1 MSNTADNVS
10 QTVSLTGSGIT
21 GGAFMW
27 AWLATNHDAITAV
40 CAIIGAIIA
49 LSGFSVNLYLKFKER
64 KK

>member
-1 MSNTADNVS
+1 
-10 QTVSLTGSGIT
+10 
-21 GGAFMW
+21 MW